1 MLRNE
6 NFMEYGTFRVKTPDK
21 QISQIIFGEF
31 ELKPY
36 FCSNKSHHASQ
47 RCVPRWDFAFYMVY
61 ELRQTTDKYRWTISL
76 ASKQRTDNWRYCNSQ
91 TTTSQYQLFS
101 GCQLSQIH
109 RARPTASS
117 LQAGQYIRTSHQPL
131 SLWQRTP
138 PTHIQGNSRYRD
150 FSPNKN
156 DSSVLNGTWRILV
169 YGFIVIQECRVLWR
183 LPWQYQ
189 ERDISLKWRFHKGTF
204 REIYISVSPSCMEN
218 LGGSIFWYAFQVIL
232 LV

>member
-21 QISQIIFGEF
+21 QITQIIFGEF

-117 LQAGQYIRTSHQPL
+117 LQTGQYIRTSHQPL

-138 PTHIQGNSRYRD
+138 PTIKLYHQLCTLLYLEQTITPCMDLKSSLLKLFAEHPNVDLHAMGFPQGWENE
-150 FSPNKN
+150 P
-156 DSSVLNGTWRILV
+156 
-169 YGFIVIQECRVLWR
+169 LWR
-183 LPWQYQ
+183 
-189 ERDISLKWRFHKGTF
+189 
-204 REIYISVSPSCMEN
+204 
-218 LGGSIFWYAFQVIL
+218 
-232 LV
+232 